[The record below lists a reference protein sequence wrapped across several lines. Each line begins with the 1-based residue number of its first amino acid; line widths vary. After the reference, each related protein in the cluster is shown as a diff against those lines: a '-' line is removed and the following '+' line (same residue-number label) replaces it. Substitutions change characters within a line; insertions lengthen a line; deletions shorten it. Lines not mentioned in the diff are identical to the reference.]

1 MFEVFMMIGV
11 VCYAIGFGFLQFAFL
26 RWLFKND
33 SLSVRSG
40 VLYAYWVRLSDD
52 RMLFFVMFHMEQ
64 IEKPPPKRGLF
75 DVRGFR
81 VCWRRSDTAEYRRES
96 QG

>member
-33 SLSVRSG
+33 SFGCSEWR
-40 VLYAYWVRLSDD
+40 
-52 RMLFFVMFHMEQ
+52 FVCLLGA
-64 IEKPPPKRGLF
+64 I
-75 DVRGFR
+75 V
-81 VCWRRSDTAEYRRES
+81 
-96 QG
+96 

>member
-33 SLSVRSG
+33 SFWVFG
-40 VLYAYWVRLSDD
+40 VALC
-52 RMLFFVMFHMEQ
+52 MLIGCDCLMIGCLLGEIV
-64 IEKPPPKRGLF
+64 
-75 DVRGFR
+75 
-81 VCWRRSDTAEYRRES
+81 
-96 QG
+96 